1 MNPGRM
7 SIMPGHQPE
16 LLEREEQIS
25 ALAAL
30 LSRARRGEGHVALV
44 SGEAGIGKTA
54 LLRELVR
61 KHVKTPVRALWGGCD
76 ALFTP
81 RPLAPL
87 QELAWS
93 LGGELAR
100 ALSES
105 ATRDVVFR
113 AFLEELR
120 HPRPPALVVLE
131 DVHWADEATLDLL
144 KLLGRRVAMT
154 SALLVFTW
162 REDEVPPGHP
172 LRSVLGDLP
181 HDGIHRFRLQGLSA
195 AAVEKMA
202 NAAKRRLDGLHAAT
216 AGNPFFVTEV
226 LASDASGA
234 VPATIRDAVLAR
246 AARLAP
252 RARQLLDVACTV
264 PMTAELPLL
273 EATAGPAFA
282 ALDEVV
288 AAGMLVVSGGGAS
301 FRHELARRALEDALT
316 PLRAR
321 ELHARVL
328 AWLRA
333 LPDDPARL
341 SRLAHHAVRAG
352 DGPAVVDLSSR
363 AATRADRLGAHREA
377 AAHLAAAVE
386 HAGALEPRR
395 RAELLDART
404 TQCFLIDRMQEGLE
418 AGTEALAIWSALG
431 DRLREAECLCRLARI
446 AWYRA
451 DSAAARG
458 YAERATAVLEG
469 LPPGLELA
477 MAWSTCSQFYMLA
490 TEPDAAI
497 AWGEKALALARE
509 RGYPQPL
516 AHALNNVGCARVQRG
531 DDRGWTELEE
541 SLRVAREHDLHGDIA
556 RAYANLGELS
566 IEERR
571 LEGAERWLEEGIAY
585 SEERDLGAVRLCALV
600 WRSHLRV
607 LQARWAEAAQDIE
620 QVSAHPLASDVTRLV
635 ATNALGLMRAR
646 RGDAGSWEALDA
658 ALVTA
663 RRTGE
668 AQRLVPVA
676 AARAELAWLEG
687 DAARARREAEEVLP
701 VALRSGRAWYV
712 GELASWA
719 FRGGAAPPKDAPV
732 ARPFALQLAG
742 EWRAAADEFA
752 RLGCHYEAAL
762 ACFEGEDHAA
772 LKTALAALDGMD
784 APAAAK
790 RLRGR
795 LAAMGA
801 RRIPRGPQSKRRSHP
816 LGLTQ
821 REQEVLEILAL
832 GLSNAEIGR
841 RLFVSAKTVDHP
853 VSAILSKLDA
863 PSRGAAVAKARR
875 HGLLRAEGPGRED

>member
-1 MNPGRM
+1 
-7 SIMPGHQPE
+7 MPDHQP
-16 LLEREEQIS
+16 LLEREEQMS
-25 ALAAL
+25 ALTAL

-61 KHVKTPVRALWGGCD
+61 EHVKSPVRVLWGGCD

-87 QELAWS
+87 QEVAWS
-93 LGGELAR
+93 LGGELGR
-100 ALSES
+100 ALRES

-113 AFLEELR
+113 VFLEELR

-144 KLLGRRVAMT
+144 KFLGRRVATT

-162 REDEVPPGHP
+162 REDEIPAAHP

-181 HDGIHRFRLQGLSA
+181 HDSTHRVRLQGLSA
-195 AAVEKMA
+195 AAVERLA
-202 NAAKRRLDGLHAAT
+202 TAAKRRPNGLHAAT

-226 LASDASGA
+226 LASDAAGA
-234 VPATIRDAVLAR
+234 VPATVRDAVLAR

-252 RARQLLDVACTV
+252 RARELLDVACTV
-264 PMTAELPLL
+264 PTTAELPLL
-273 EATAGPAFA
+273 ESTAGPEFA
-282 ALDEVV
+282 ALDEAVG
-288 AAGMLVVSGGGAS
+288 AGMLVVSSGGVS
-301 FRHELARRALEDALT
+301 FRHELARRTLEDALA

-341 SRLAHHAVRAG
+341 PRLAHHAVRAG
-352 DGPAVVDLSSR
+352 DGPAVVELSSR

-386 HAGALEPRR
+386 HAGFLEPRP
-395 RAELLDART
+395 RAELLDARAA
-404 TQCFLIDRMQEGLE
+404 QCFLIDRMQEAIE

-431 DRLREAECLCRLARI
+431 DRLREAECLRRLARI

-451 DSAAARG
+451 DGATARAH
-458 YAERATAVLEG
+458 AERATAVLEG
-469 LPPGLELA
+469 LPPGPELA
-477 MAWSTCSQFYMLA
+477 MAWSTCSQFAMFA
-490 TEPDAAI
+490 NEPDAAI
-497 AWGEKALALARE
+497 TWGEKAMALARA
-509 RGYPQPL
+509 RGYPESL
-516 AHALNNVGCARVQRG
+516 AHALNNVGCAHIQQG
-531 DDRGWTELEE
+531 DERGWAELQE
-541 SLRVAREHDLHGDIA
+541 SLRVAREHHLHADVA
-556 RAYANLGELS
+556 RAYSNLAELS

-571 LEGAERWLEEGIAY
+571 FEGVERWLEEGVAY
-585 SEERDLGAVRLCALV
+585 SEERDLGALRLCALV

-607 LQARWAEAAQDIE
+607 LQARWADAARDID
-620 QVSAHPLASDVTRLV
+620 QVSADPLASDVTRMV

-646 RGDAGSWEALDA
+646 RGDPGSWEALDA
-658 ALVTA
+658 ALDTA

-687 DAARARREAEEVLP
+687 DAARARREAEDVLP
-701 VALRSGRAWYV
+701 LALRSGRAWYI

-719 FRGGAAPPKDAPV
+719 FRGGAAPPRDAPI

-742 EWRAAADEFA
+742 DWRAAAGEFA
-752 RLGCHYEAAL
+752 RLGCRYEAAL

-772 LKTALAALDGMD
+772 LKTALATLDGMD
-784 APAAAK
+784 ARAAAT
-790 RLRGR
+790 RLRAR
-795 LAAMGA
+795 LAAIGA
-801 RRIPRGPQSKRRSHP
+801 RRIPRAPPSKRRSHP
-816 LGLTQ
+816 FGLTR
-821 REQEVLEILAL
+821 REQDVLEVLAL
-832 GLSNAEIGR
+832 GLSNAEIGK
-841 RLFVSAKTVDHP
+841 RLFVSAKTVDHH

-863 PSRGAAVAKARR
+863 PSRGAAVAEARR
-875 HGLLRAEGPGRED
+875 HGLLCVGTEGRED